1 MASIEV
7 MGLPKV
13 ITPEALDAKFK
24 IVALDQSS
32 TPLSESIKR
41 QNLIQLFPVLVQLGV
56 DPTKIKEEVIRLY
69 DFPKSFLEATP
80 QVEAPSGAPRGGTE
94 APVEDPSGE
103 LPSDELARILTD
115 RGGRV

>member
-1 MASIEV
+1 MK
-7 MGLPKV
+7 GLPKV

-41 QNLIQLFPVLVQLGV
+41 QNLIQLFPALVQLGV
-56 DPTKIKEEVIRLY
+56 DPNKIKEEVVRLY
-69 DFPKSFLEATP
+69 DFPKSFLEAPP
-80 QVEAPSGAPRGGTE
+80 QMEAPAEPAGAPRGGPE

-103 LPSDELARILTD
+103 LPSAELARILTD